1 MKIQIS
7 KPFLK
12 SSLIGFGVTTL
23 AFLFT
28 SCSKKISFL
37 NSSVVPAASGTVK
50 VGKDKNQNYLIN
62 LDISNLAEVGR
73 LTPPGKT
80 YIVWMEAA
88 KNTAKNIGQIASS
101 TRTFSNK
108 LEASFESISPIKPTK
123 IFITAEDNA
132 SVQYPSDQVVLT
144 TNRF

>member
-1 MKIQIS
+1 MKIS
-7 KPFLK
+7 KAFLK
-12 SSLIGFGVTTL
+12 SSFIGFLVATL
-23 AFLFT
+23 AFSLT
-28 SCSKKISFL
+28 SCSKKVSFL

-50 VGKDKNQNYLIN
+50 VSKDKNQNYVIN

-73 LTPPGKT
+73 LTPPGKV

-88 KNTAKNIGQIASS
+88 KNTAKNIGQIESS
-101 TRTFSNK
+101 TKTFSNK
-108 LEASFESISPIKPTK
+108 LEASFESTSPTKPTK

-132 SVQYPSDQVVLT
+132 NVQYPSGQIVLT